1 MSLTQFNNKFG
12 TLNINENINDNSDKH
27 DELDEHNDV
36 NSYFPIIKSTV
47 VDNTEGQK
55 IQ

>member
-1 MSLTQFNNKFG
+1 MPLIQLNDKFD
-12 TLNINENINDNSDKH
+12 TMNINENINDNSDKH

-36 NSYFPIIKSTV
+36 NSYFPINESTV
-47 VDNTEGQK
+47 VDNTEGQR